1 MPCTRW
7 ERMESIST
15 VLNYMNSMQEIL
27 HTRVFE
33 NSVSDY
39 LLVLGIILLVW
50 LLKKR
55 ASKNITRVVF
65 YVFKRMGRVIDE
77 KEFFNLVLAPL
88 ENFVLFLSV
97 YIALDS
103 LNFPSI
109 LRFKL
114 FKISSHLLLDRFAV
128 GMLIFFFFHTLL
140 RVIDY
145 LAIILEKRANATEDT
160 TDDQLII
167 FFREFLKVILI
178 IVCILVMIRFVL
190 NEDITKI
197 LAGLSLAGAAIALAA
212 KESLENLIASF
223 IIFFD
228 RPFRVGDL
236 LKVQQIQG
244 TVEKIGLRS
253 TRIRTN
259 DKTYVSIPNKQM
271 VDTIVDNFTLRNKRR
286 GELNLYIDVKTNPS
300 QIRELL
306 EKLQSSLNF
315 SDGFEKSIF
324 LSDIKIDAYLITIEY
339 FTENISISAFN
350 ELKQQIHLRVLQLLE
365 ENNIELAG
373 KHKLFGSN

>member
-1 MPCTRW
+1 MNAFLHNR
-7 ERMESIST
+7 
-15 VLNYMNSMQEIL
+15 LFDNYI
-27 HTRVFE
+27 
-33 NSVSDY
+33 SDY
-39 LLVLGIILLVW
+39 LIVFGIILLVW
-50 LLKKR
+50 ILKKR
-55 ASKNITRVVF
+55 ASKNITRLIF

-88 ENFVLFLSV
+88 ENFILFLAV
-97 YIALDS
+97 YISVGTLDA
-103 LNFPSI
+103 PSI
-109 LRFKL
+109 LHFKL
-114 FKISSHLLLDRFAV
+114 FKIPVEVLIDRVSV
-128 GMLIFFFFHTLL
+128 GLLIFFFFHTLL

-145 LAIILEKRANATEDT
+145 IAIILEKRASVTEDT

-167 FFREFLKVILI
+167 FFREFLKVILVI
-178 IVCILVMIRFVL
+178 ICILVMIRMVF

-271 VDTIVDNFTLRNKRR
+271 VDTVVDNFSLRNKRR
-286 GELNLYIDVKTNPS
+286 GELTLFLDLKTNLN
-300 QIRELL
+300 QVNQLIKELEAAL
-306 EKLQSSLNF
+306 SSDAITEKTVL
-315 SDGFEKSIF
+315 
-324 LSDIKIDAYLITIEY
+324 LSDVRIEAFVITIEY
-339 FTENISISAFN
+339 FTDSIPINEFN
-350 ELKQQIHLRVLQLLE
+350 EIKQSINLKTLQILEKLQ
-365 ENNIELAG
+365 IEIAG
-373 KHKLFGSN
+373 KNKNIGMS

>member
-1 MPCTRW
+1 MQDVLSKSLFDNT
-7 ERMESIST
+7 ISSY
-15 VLNYMNSMQEIL
+15 LI
-27 HTRVFE
+27 VF
-33 NSVSDY
+33 
-39 LLVLGIILLVW
+39 GIILLVW
-50 LLKKR
+50 ILKKR
-55 ASKNITRVVF
+55 ASQHMTRLVF
-65 YVFKRMGRVIDE
+65 YLFKRMGRVIDE
-77 KEFFNLVLAPL
+77 REFFNLVLAPL
-88 ENFVLFLSV
+88 ENFIFFLAV
-97 YIALDS
+97 YIS
-103 LNFPSI
+103 MSS
-109 LRFKL
+109 LRFPAFLHVKI
-114 FKISSHLLLDRFAV
+114 FKITSEVLIDRLAV

-145 LAIILEKRANATEDT
+145 MAIILEKRASTTEDT

-167 FFREFLKVILI
+167 FFREFLKVILVI
-178 IVCILVMIRFVL
+178 ICILVMIRFVL

-271 VDTIVDNFTLRNKRR
+271 VDSIVDNFSLRNKRR
-286 GELNLYIDVKTNPS
+286 GELNLHLDLYTTYAQIDQLIHELNEALSDVQITEKSVLLSDVKLEAFLVTVEYYTEPISIAEFN
-300 QIRELL
+300 QVKQHINLKALAIL
-306 EKLQSSLNF
+306 EKLQ
-315 SDGFEKSIF
+315 
-324 LSDIKIDAYLITIEY
+324 IKI
-339 FTENISISAFN
+339 
-350 ELKQQIHLRVLQLLE
+350 
-365 ENNIELAG
+365 AG
-373 KHKLFGSN
+373 KLK

>member
-1 MPCTRW
+1 MNAFLHNR
-7 ERMESIST
+7 
-15 VLNYMNSMQEIL
+15 LFDNYI
-27 HTRVFE
+27 
-33 NSVSDY
+33 SDY
-39 LLVLGIILLVW
+39 LIVFGIILLVW
-50 LLKKR
+50 ILKKR
-55 ASKNITRVVF
+55 ASKNITRLIF

-77 KEFFNLVLAPL
+77 NEFFNLVLAPL
-88 ENFVLFLSV
+88 ENFILFLAV
-97 YIALDS
+97 YISVGTLDA
-103 LNFPSI
+103 PSI
-109 LRFKL
+109 LHFKL
-114 FKISSHLLLDRFAV
+114 FKIPVKVLIDRVSV

-145 LAIILEKRANATEDT
+145 IAIILEKRASVTEDT

-167 FFREFLKVILI
+167 FFREFLKVILVI
-178 IVCILVMIRFVL
+178 ICILVMIRMVF

-271 VDTIVDNFTLRNKRR
+271 VDTVVDNFSLRNKRR
-286 GELNLYIDVKTNPS
+286 GELTLFLDLKTNLN
-300 QIRELL
+300 QVNQLIKELEAAL
-306 EKLQSSLNF
+306 SSDAITEKTVL
-315 SDGFEKSIF
+315 
-324 LSDIKIDAYLITIEY
+324 LSDMRIEAFVITIEY
-339 FTENISISAFN
+339 FTDSIPINEFN
-350 ELKQQIHLRVLQLLE
+350 EIKQSINLKTLEILEKLQIE
-365 ENNIELAG
+365 IAG
-373 KHKLFGSN
+373 KNKTIGMS

>member
-1 MPCTRW
+1 
-7 ERMESIST
+7 
-15 VLNYMNSMQEIL
+15 MQEML
-27 HTRVFE
+27 HRSLFDNAISNYLIVF
-33 NSVSDY
+33 
-39 LLVLGIILLVW
+39 GIILLVW
-50 LLKKR
+50 ILKKR
-55 ASKNITRVVF
+55 ASKNMTRLVF
-65 YVFKRMGRVIDE
+65 YLFKRMGRIIDE

-88 ENFVLFLSV
+88 ENFILFLAV
-97 YIALDS
+97 YIS
-103 LNFPSI
+103 MSS
-109 LRFKL
+109 LRFPAILHVKI
-114 FKISSHLLLDRFAV
+114 FKVTSEVVVDRLAV

-145 LAIILEKRANATEDT
+145 LAIILEKRASTTEDT

-167 FFREFLKVILI
+167 FFREFLKVILVI
-178 IVCILVMIRFVL
+178 ICILVMIRFVL

-271 VDTIVDNFTLRNKRR
+271 VDSIVDNFSLRNKRR
-286 GELNLYIDVKTNPS
+286 GELNLNLDLGTTYAQISQLMHELNETLSISQVTEKTVLLSDVKLEAFLVTVEYFTESISIAEFNNVK
-300 QIRELL
+300 QHINLKVLALL
-306 EKLQSSLNF
+306 EKLQ
-315 SDGFEKSIF
+315 
-324 LSDIKIDAYLITIEY
+324 IKI
-339 FTENISISAFN
+339 
-350 ELKQQIHLRVLQLLE
+350 
-365 ENNIELAG
+365 AG
-373 KHKLFGSN
+373 KLK